1 MIEKRPISL
10 KVINYKDENFVYGGK
25 KGGEDDGENDCEN
38 VGEDGSEDGYEDNGE
53 VSGQDGG
60 EVVGR
65 YSEMID
71 FKLCEGF

>member
-38 VGEDGSEDGYEDNGE
+38 VGEDVDEDNGE
-53 VSGQDGG
+53 GSGLDGG

-65 YSEMID
+65 
-71 FKLCEGF
+71 